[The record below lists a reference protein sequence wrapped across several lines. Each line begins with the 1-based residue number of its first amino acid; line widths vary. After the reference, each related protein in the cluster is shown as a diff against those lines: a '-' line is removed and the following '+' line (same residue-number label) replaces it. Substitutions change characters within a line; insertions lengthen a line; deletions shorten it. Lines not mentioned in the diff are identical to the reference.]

1 MTVVKKL
8 LLVSG
13 AAIAGV
19 VSADLIRRTP
29 YPARLSAL
37 GLVGV
42 SSIYPLARKGLSIDD
57 GSHLAFGAAAVAM
70 TAVANESIPSR
81 HLVAGGWAAH
91 ALVDLVVG
99 RGGHSRLPDWYAPSC
114 AAFDIAYAVRLAL
127 RETGS

>member
-1 MTVVKKL
+1 MTDVKKL

-13 AAIAGV
+13 AALAGA

-42 SSIYPLARKGLSIDD
+42 STIYPLARKGLAIND
-57 GSHLAFGAAAVAM
+57 GGHLAFAGAAVAM

-81 HLVAGGWAAH
+81 HVVAGGWAAH

-99 RGGHSRLPDWYAPSC
+99 RGSHSRLPDWYAPSC
-114 AAFDIAYAVRLAL
+114 AAFDIAYAVRLAVG
-127 RETGS
+127 ETRS